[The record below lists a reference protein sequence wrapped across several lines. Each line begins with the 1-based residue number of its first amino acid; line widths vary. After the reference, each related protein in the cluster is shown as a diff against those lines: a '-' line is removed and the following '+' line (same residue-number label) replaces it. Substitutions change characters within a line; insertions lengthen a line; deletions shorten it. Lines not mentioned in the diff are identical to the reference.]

1 MNFIIGIDDFGKVIE
16 RQLNFV
22 DKSLFIKE
30 VMDNSSIEATVIT
43 RPRRFGKTL
52 NLSMLHHFL
61 APEVNQL
68 QTKGMFDNL
77 KIAKAGS
84 AYMDQQ
90 GKYPVIFISLKS
102 VHDSK
107 FTDAYGQLRT
117 LIQKTY
123 REHRYLITST
133 KLREKEKK
141 LYEAILDREVTDR
154 AVLENSLQEL
164 SRLLHL
170 YHGVKPWLLI
180 DEYDTPIQSAYFHGY
195 YDNMIELMRG
205 IFGSVLKGNT
215 DMHRAIITGILRI
228 SKESLFS
235 GVNNLKVFSILN
247 QEYAEHFG
255 FTETEVDEALKKANL
270 SNLGEIK
277 NWYNGYHIGDSQI
290 YNPWSIAN
298 CIDGKG
304 ALRPYWVNTSSND
317 LIKSSMALASAQVK
331 EKFEQILTGKSIE
344 ETITE
349 NMVFSD
355 LKTNSDALWSL
366 LLFSGYLTAVKTNL
380 VDGEFHCSLQTP
392 NQEVAALYRSVIRE
406 WFNAPLGASE
416 YRAFLE
422 NLTTGQLDKFLK
434 KLKQFLKESSSFFDV
449 KGQHPEKFYH
459 GFVLGLIVSLADT
472 HTVQSNK
479 ESGDGRYDV
488 MLIPKDT
495 TQLGL
500 ILEFK
505 VAEEGD
511 ALDETAEQALRQ
523 IGECGYET
531 ELRQKNIQRILKVGL
546 AFRAK
551 EVAIASME
559 LPQNA
564 EH

>member
-1 MNFIIGIDDFGKVIE
+1 MNFIIGVDDFGEVITE
-16 RQLNFV
+16 KFNFV

-30 VMDNSSIEATVIT
+30 VMDNSSTKATVIT

-68 QTKGMFDNL
+68 QTKRMFDGL
-77 KIAKAGS
+77 KIAKEGS

-90 GKYPVIFISLKS
+90 GQYPVIFISFKS

-117 LIQKTY
+117 LIQETY
-123 REHRYLITST
+123 REHRYLVTSP
-133 KLREKEKK
+133 KLHADEKRLCEWVV
-141 LYEAILDREVTDR
+141 AREVTDR
-154 AVLENSLQEL
+154 AVLENSLKEL
-164 SRLLHL
+164 SRFLYLH
-170 YHGVKPWLLI
+170 HGVKPWLLI

-195 YDNMIELMRG
+195 YDEMIELMRG
-205 IFGSVLKGNT
+205 IFGSALKGNINI
-215 DMHRAIITGILRI
+215 HRAIITGILRI

-255 FTETEVDEALKKANL
+255 FTEAEVDEALKKANFGNA
-270 SNLGEIK
+270 SREIK
-277 NWYNGYHIGDSQI
+277 AWYNGYHIGNSQI

-298 CIDGKG
+298 CINGKG
-304 ALRPYWVNTSSND
+304 TLGPYWVNTSSND
-317 LIKSSMALASAQVK
+317 LIKSAMASASAGVK
-331 EKFEQILTGKSIE
+331 EKFELILAGKPIE

-349 NMVFSD
+349 NMVFAD

-366 LLFSGYLTAVKTNL
+366 LLFSGYLTAIKKTP
-380 VDGEFHCSLQTP
+380 VHTRFHCELKTP
-392 NQEVAALYRSVIRE
+392 NQEIDALYRDVICE
-406 WFNAPLGASE
+406 WFDAPLGATE

-488 MLIPKDT
+488 MLIPKDIQ
-495 TQLGL
+495 QLGL

-505 VAEEGD
+505 VAEEGET
-511 ALDETAEQALRQ
+511 LDSAAAQALNQ
-523 IGECGYET
+523 INERDYET
-531 ELRQKNIQRILKVGL
+531 ELWQKNIQKILKIGL
-546 AFRAK
+546 AFSGK
-551 EVAIASME
+551 EVAMQSIASE
-559 LPQNA
+559 
-564 EH
+564 

>member
-30 VMDNSSIEATVIT
+30 VMDDSSIEATVIT

-61 APEVNQL
+61 APKVNQL
-68 QTKGMFDNL
+68 QTKGMFDHL

-84 AYMDQQ
+84 TYMDQQ
-90 GKYPVIFISLKS
+90 GKYPVIFISFKS

-123 REHRYLITST
+123 REHSYLITST

-141 LYEAILDREVTDR
+141 SYEAILDREVTDR

-164 SRLLHL
+164 SRFLHL
-170 YHGVKPWLLI
+170 HHGVKPWILI

-195 YDNMIELMRG
+195 YEEMIELMRG
-205 IFGSVLKGNT
+205 IFGSALKGNT
-215 DMHRAIITGILRI
+215 DMHRAIVTGILRI

-255 FTETEVDEALKKANL
+255 FTEAEVDEALKK
-270 SNLGEIK
+270 SNLDGLSREIK
-277 NWYNGYHIGDSQI
+277 DWYNGYHIGNSQI

-298 CIDGKG
+298 CINGKG
-304 ALRPYWVNTSSND
+304 ALGPYWVNTSSND
-317 LIKSSMALASAQVK
+317 LIKSSMASASAVVK

-349 NMVFSD
+349 NMVFAD

-366 LLFSGYLTAVKTNL
+366 LLFSGYLTVIKKTPIDTRFNC
-380 VDGEFHCSLQTP
+380 FLQTP
-392 NQEVAALYRSVIRE
+392 NQEVAALYRDVIRE

-416 YRAFLE
+416 YRVFLE
-422 NLTTGQLDKFLK
+422 NLTTGQIDKFFK

-511 ALDETAEQALRQ
+511 TLREVAEQALKQ
-523 IGECGYET
+523 ISECGYET
-531 ELRQKNIQRILKVGL
+531 ELRQKNIQNILKIGL
-546 AFRAK
+546 AFKGK
-551 EVAIASME
+551 EVEIASARE
-559 LPQNA
+559 
-564 EH
+564 

>member
-1 MNFIIGIDDFGKVIE
+1 MNFIVGVDDFGEVIKE
-16 RQLNFV
+16 KFNFV

-30 VMDNSSIEATVIT
+30 VMDNSSTKATVIT

-68 QTKGMFDNL
+68 QTKGMFDQL
-77 KIAKAGS
+77 KIAEAGS

-90 GKYPVIFISLKS
+90 GKYPVIFISFKS

-107 FTDAYGQLRT
+107 FVDAYGQLRT
-117 LIQKTY
+117 LVQETY
-123 REHRYLITST
+123 REHRYLATSQ
-133 KLREKEKK
+133 KLHADEKK
-141 LYEAILDREVTDR
+141 LYKAIVVREVTDR
-154 AVLENSLQEL
+154 AVLENSLKEL
-164 SRLLHL
+164 SRFLHL
-170 YHGVKPWLLI
+170 HHGVKPWILI

-195 YDNMIELMRG
+195 YDDMIALMRG

-235 GVNNLKVFSILN
+235 GVNNLDVFSILS
-247 QEYAEHFG
+247 QEYSEHFG
-255 FTETEVDEALKKANL
+255 FTGAEVDEALKKANL
-270 SNLGEIK
+270 ENSSEIK

-298 CIDGKG
+298 CINKG
-304 ALRPYWVNTSSND
+304 GSVRPYWVNTSSND
-317 LIKSSMALASAQVK
+317 LIKSAMASASASVK
-331 EKFEQILTGKSIE
+331 ERFELILAGKTIE

-366 LLFSGYLTAVKTNL
+366 LLFSGYLTAIKKTPVYTRFNCEL
-380 VDGEFHCSLQTP
+380 KTP
-392 NQEVAALYRSVIRE
+392 NQEIDALYRDVICG
-406 WFNAPLGASE
+406 WFDAPLGVTE

-472 HTVQSNK
+472 HVVQSNK

-511 ALDETAEQALRQ
+511 TLSEVAEQALRQ
-523 IGECGYET
+523 IGERHYET
-531 ELRQKNIQRILKVGL
+531 ELRQKNIRRILKVGL
-546 AFRAK
+546 AFKGK
-551 EVAIASME
+551 EVEIASME
-559 LPQNA
+559 SP
-564 EH
+564 HP